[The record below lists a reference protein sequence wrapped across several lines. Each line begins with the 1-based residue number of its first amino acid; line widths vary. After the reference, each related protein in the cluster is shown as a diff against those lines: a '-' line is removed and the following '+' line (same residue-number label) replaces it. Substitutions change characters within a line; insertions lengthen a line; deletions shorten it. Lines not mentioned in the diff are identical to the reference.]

1 MIMNEKHANKTDG
14 NVKCSRCEN
23 LFHKERKWQQH
34 YRITNCHKILS
45 TQPVEL
51 KPPNTQRALWNHLC
65 INEENAKNMKFEE
78 NVSSIYE
85 NIVYWKRN
93 IFRLPTGKSGRCF
106 IDETTRLIDVWIK
119 GSLLKIS
126 H

>member
-1 MIMNEKHANKTDG
+1 
-14 NVKCSRCEN
+14 
-23 LFHKERKWQQH
+23 
-34 YRITNCHKILS
+34 
-45 TQPVEL
+45 
-51 KPPNTQRALWNHLC
+51 
-65 INEENAKNMKFEE
+65 MKFEE

-93 IFRLPTGKSGRCF
+93 IFLLPTGKSGRCF